1 MKGWRG
7 LAGLAASIALAVVAG
22 CQPAGHGPPPLRF
35 GQEAC
40 AQCRMIISDER
51 FAAALTTEA
60 GDAAKFDD
68 VGCLVEHEAGGL
80 QASTAYWVRD
90 FRADAWLDARAAS
103 FVRSNKIASPM
114 GFGLAAMRMA
124 PGGGEP
130 GGGSPTRTYRL
141 DELPGL
147 ISSGRDDGPTDSK

>member
-1 MKGWRG
+1 MRRWRG
-7 LAGLAASIALAVVAG
+7 LAGLAASIGLLAG
-22 CQPAGHGPPPLRF
+22 CQPAGNGPPPLRF

-51 FAAALTTEA
+51 FAAALTTEV
-60 GDAAKFDD
+60 GDTAKFDD

-90 FRADAWLDARAAS
+90 FKADAWLNARDAS
-103 FVRSNKIASPM
+103 FVRSDKISSPM
-114 GFGLAAMRMA
+114 GFGLAAMRPP

-130 GGGSPTRTYRL
+130 GGGPATRTFRL

-147 ISSGRDDGPTDSK
+147 ISSGRDDSPTDTK